1 MLLACCFAGTIYDIT
16 KSNNTEKSLI
26 LNDSARK
33 YENIDLQKT
42 KNITLAEVKKEPI
55 FLQIILS
62 FSFYTNLK
70 KLFTVNNTGEQ
81 LDCIHAIRFLSMG
94 W

>member
-1 MLLACCFAGTIYDIT
+1 LACCFAGTIYDVT
-16 KSNNTEKSLI
+16 KQNNTEKILI
-26 LNDSARK
+26 LNDPTRNC
-33 YENIDLQKT
+33 EDIDLKQNT
-42 KNITLAEVKKEPI
+42 TTLAGDKKEPI
-55 FLQIILS
+55 FLQVILS